1 MKINIWKY
9 IVLFQVGKKAFK
21 LIKTYLKAR
30 KLNKKKINTNIVAA
44 YDDL

>member
-9 IVLFQVGKKAFK
+9 IVLFQAGTKAFK
-21 LIKTYLKAR
+21 LVKAYLKAR
-30 KLNKKKINTNIVAA
+30 KLNKKKINKILIAT